1 MQDGNR
7 RRFRASHGERDP
19 EDALEM
25 SRHLDAAG
33 RRADGYV
40 RAHPRQVAEV
50 MTPDPFTMDEDSLPE
65 HVVGAWSRS
74 ISSAGTIPAGL
85 EWLGTGTRAPISSDS
100 VREAPTHMLA
110 TSRRHA
116 SFVTT

>member
-74 ISSAGTIPAGL
+74 ISSAGTIPRALSGL
-85 EWLGTGTRAPISSDS
+85 ERARGRLYRPMACAKLQPTCWRQAVGTLR
-100 VREAPTHMLA
+100 L
-110 TSRRHA
+110 
-116 SFVTT
+116 